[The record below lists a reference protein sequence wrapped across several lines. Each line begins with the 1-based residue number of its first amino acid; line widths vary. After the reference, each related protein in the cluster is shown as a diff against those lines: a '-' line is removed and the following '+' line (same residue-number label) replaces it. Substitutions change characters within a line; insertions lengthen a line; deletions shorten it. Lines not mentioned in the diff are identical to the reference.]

1 MRLQA
6 ELPKSGHFLVQEN
19 LRTGSEK
26 GLAQGR
32 PRRTPALKRA
42 RGAPMNQKEAMS
54 AHPCTGPDG
63 GLLSAMREIQ
73 SYRSCFGGCL
83 AVTCT
88 TNSKLLK
95 GEASDLSSYR
105 GCNPLPQPFRPF
117 SLPKSV
123 VRIAFGCANKSS
135 MASSDPGCMWPKVIL
150 GAARQRSVRP
160 TKARLNGS
168 LDSSPTLAN
177 ARLNMEKSPQLLG
190 LEPVVS

>member
-1 MRLQA
+1 M
-6 ELPKSGHFLVQEN
+6 VQEN
-19 LRTGSEK
+19 PGTGSEK

-54 AHPCTGPDG
+54 AHLCTSPDG

-73 SYRSCFGGCL
+73 SYRSCFGGCSP
-83 AVTCT
+83 VTCLT
-88 TNSKLLK
+88 TGGSIK
-95 GEASDLSSYR
+95 GGASDLGIGR
-105 GCNPLPQPFRPF
+105 GCDPVSQPFHPF
-117 SLPKSV
+117 FLPKSV
-123 VRIAFGCANKSS
+123 VRIASECANKSS
-135 MASSDPGCMWPKVIL
+135 MASSDPGCMCSKVIL

-190 LEPVVS
+190 LEPAVS